1 MVLVLWSPVAV
12 PLLPTLVQSWT
23 TKNPSRIAELAC
35 IVGLYTAVTIL
46 VMQWGKRIRGYENPP
61 EQYGLDLTSLPNV
74 WFGKYSFFFNGL
86 DYLFFNRFY
95 KTVLAQYLAGLLFF
109 NNDFRI
115 TAFTTLHIYYLHLF
129 YKFCQLV

>member
-1 MVLVLWSPVAV
+1 MILKFSYSCEPYLGFFLRALGFAFMVLVLWSPVAV

-86 DYLFFNRFY
+86 EN
-95 KTVLAQYLAGLLFF
+95 TLLFYM
-109 NNDFRI
+109 
-115 TAFTTLHIYYLHLF
+115 LEHLYLSAIL
-129 YKFCQLV
+129 